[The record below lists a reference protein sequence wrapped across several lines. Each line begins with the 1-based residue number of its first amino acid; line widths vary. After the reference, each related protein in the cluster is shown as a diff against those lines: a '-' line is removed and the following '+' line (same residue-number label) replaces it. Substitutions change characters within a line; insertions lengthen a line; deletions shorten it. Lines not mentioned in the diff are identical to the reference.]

1 MIDRYS
7 PEKIYTQIA
16 NAIEADIQDV
26 FEPGDLYLSEKILTD
41 KFGVN
46 RHTVRRAVEELVK
59 QGVLEK
65 RHGFGTFIAEKRL
78 AYRIKGYERFTESV
92 EANNL
97 QVESILWDKKVIA
110 ARGGV
115 AERLQLKN
123 GDEVFQIDTL
133 RKVEGK
139 AAALISHFLP
149 TDICPTALDKYESG
163 SLGAFLKTECGIH
176 AKRISSLVSSAM
188 PNAEDGFRLGLANSQ
203 PILKVKTINEDT
215 KTGRRVEYSITRF
228 RSDMIQLEILMNP

>member
-16 NAIEADIQDV
+16 NAIEVDIQDT
-26 FEPGDLYLSEKILTD
+26 FEPGDLYLSEKILTE

-78 AYRIKGYERFTESV
+78 AYRVKGYERFTESV
-92 EANNL
+92 QSNDL
-97 QVESILWDKKVIA
+97 QVEAILVDKKVIA
-110 ARGGV
+110 AQGGV
-115 AERLQLKN
+115 AERLQLKD
-123 GDEVFQIDTL
+123 GEEVFQIDTL

-139 AAALISHFLP
+139 SAALISHFLP
-149 TDICPTALDKYESG
+149 KDICPTALEKYESG
-163 SLGAFLKTECGIH
+163 SLGTFLKAEYDIQ

-188 PNAEDGFRLGLANSQ
+188 PNAEDSFKLGMASSQ

-228 RSDMIQLEILMNP
+228 RSDMIQLEILMTP